1 MRSCLVGDDAES
13 VVGVGLVI
21 VVALLVDVD
30 VAVVMVAT
38 SSLRGG
44 EVFTVACVL
53 LAIVDSIIGDVDEL
67 IVAAI
72 IGDV

>member
-21 VVALLVDVD
+21 VVALLVDV
-30 VAVVMVAT
+30 VVMVAT